1 MGGKTRDG
9 ASISSIE
16 RLNVV
21 TLDKW
26 ELLDCV
32 FEVPKEHDNF

>member
-32 FEVPKEHDNF
+32 FKVPEGHHNY

>member
-9 ASISSIE
+9 ASINSIE

-21 TLDKW
+21 TFDKW

-32 FEVPKEHDNF
+32 FEVPEGYENF